1 MAQYLN
7 DNDLYF
13 EICLSKGRGKLTR
26 KAEQMFILIAKNT
39 IRKKEA
45 SYKNTEDRSDCYQQG
60 LLRMFENWRGFNEKK
75 FSLAL
80 PYMTEIFKRG
90 MADGWNTL
98 SNKKSYSDDN
108 LVFIS
113 LDSSNDGKGLHNI

>member
-26 KAEQMFILIAKNT
+26 NAEKMFILIAKET

-45 SYKNTEDRSDCYQQG
+45 SYKNRDDRDDCIQQG
-60 LLRMFENWRGFNEKK
+60 LLRMFENWKGFNEKK

-90 MADGWNTL
+90 IADGWNTL

>member
-13 EICLSKGRGKLTR
+13 EIVLSKGRGKLTR
-26 KAEQMFILIAKNT
+26 TAEKMFILIAKET
-39 IRKKEA
+39 IRKKES
-45 SYKNTEDRSDCYQQG
+45 SYKNRDDKDDCMQQG
-60 LLRMFENWRGFNEKK
+60 LLRMFENWKGFNERK

-90 MADGWNTL
+90 MADGWNTI

>member
-7 DNDLYF
+7 DNDLYY
-13 EICLSKGRGKLTR
+13 EIVLSKGRGKLTR
-26 KAEQMFILIAKNT
+26 TAEKMFILIAKET

-45 SYKNTEDRSDCYQQG
+45 SYKNKEDKEDCMQQG
-60 LLRMFENWRGFNEKK
+60 LLRMFENWKGFNEKK

-90 MADGWNTL
+90 IADGWNTI
-98 SNKKSYSDDN
+98 SNKKSYSEDN